1 MSVEVRIPPVLR
13 RYTGGAPTVTVAGA
27 TVGQVLENLE
37 RAFPG
42 IKAQLFDG
50 EGRLHRFINIYRNG
64 EDIRYL
70 AQLDTPVADG
80 DVIAILPAV
89 AGGAPGGTGRR
100 TPTGR

>member
-64 EDIRYL
+64 EDIRY
-70 AQLDTPVADG
+70 QYPPRR
-80 DVIAILPAV
+80 IAAPEPQPA
-89 AGGAPGGTGRR
+89 GPSLRQTRR
-100 TPTGR
+100 P